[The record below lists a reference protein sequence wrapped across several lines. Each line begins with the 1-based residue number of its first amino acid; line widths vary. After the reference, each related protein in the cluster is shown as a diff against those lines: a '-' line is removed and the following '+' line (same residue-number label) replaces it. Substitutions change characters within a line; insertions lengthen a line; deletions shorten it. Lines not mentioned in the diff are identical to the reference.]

1 MDSTYQSVTTMGL
14 AIKVPATDAGR
25 VVLKKGLNGA
35 VERDRDVLRGRLKS
49 RTVSKKAHTI

>member
-35 VERDRDVLRGRLKS
+35 VERGRDVLKPLIKS
-49 RTVSKKAHTI
+49 GQPVHQGS